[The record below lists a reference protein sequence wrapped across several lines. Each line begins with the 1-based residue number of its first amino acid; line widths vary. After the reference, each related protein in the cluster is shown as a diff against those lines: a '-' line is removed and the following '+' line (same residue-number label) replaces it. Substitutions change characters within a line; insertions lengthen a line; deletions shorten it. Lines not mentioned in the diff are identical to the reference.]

1 MSKLSKAQAKQHREA
16 LALVAESKTRRLTVD
31 ERWQII
37 DSFHEGANH
46 MNGAAGAFFTPHGLA
61 QDFSLEVPRGKGRR
75 IIDLC
80 AGIGALSFHCEDRVF
95 SRADESHFVCV
106 ERNPDY
112 VDAGRAVMPDAT
124 WVCAS
129 VFDLAAYQHL
139 GPFDCAISNPPFG
152 AIPADGFEG
161 AYTGKRFEYR
171 VMEVASKVARY
182 GAFILPQQSAN
193 FRYSGMP
200 CFEYVESDLTRR
212 FREQTGI
219 VIEPGCGI
227 DTAYYAKAWKGVSP
241 ICEIVCCNFEPQAV
255 DSVVAPAEIPMGQ
268 QDLFARVA

>member
-61 QDFSLEVPRGKGRR
+61 RDFSIEVPSRGR

-80 AGIGALSFHCEDRVF
+80 AGIGALSFHCEDRAYGRDGAA
-95 SRADESHFVCV
+95 SFVCV

-112 VDAGRAVMPDAT
+112 VEAGRAVMPDAT

-139 GPFDCAISNPPFG
+139 GPFDHAISNPPFG

-161 AYTGKRFEYR
+161 AYSGGLFEYR
-171 VMEVASKVARY
+171 VMEVASRLAR
-182 GAFILPQQSAN
+182 GGTFILPHQSAP
-193 FRYSGMP
+193 FRYSGRP
-200 CFEYVESDLTRR
+200 FFEPAESDRAR
-212 FREQTGI
+212 AFREQTGI
-219 VIEPGCGI
+219 VMEPNCGI
-227 DTAYYAKAWKGVSP
+227 DTAVYLKEWKGVSP
-241 ICEIVCCNFEPQAV
+241 LCEIVVCDFESKGAE
-255 DSVVAPAEIPMGQ
+255 SVAAPVAEAPMGQ